1 VRKKYKKL
9 EKEVGDMPAKRQYW
23 GKINLPLPELDL
35 IAIQRNSYQRFLED
49 GIREA
54 FEEVNPIEDFTGK
67 NWALEFLEYFFGE
80 PKHTPTESKEKGVT
94 YDVPLRVVTRLTN
107 KQTGE
112 VVTQEVFLGDIPKM
126 TNTGT
131 FIINGIERAVVNQI
145 VRSPGVFFSGT
156 IDRTSGRMLYQA
168 ELRPIRGSW
177 LELMISKND
186 VISVRIDR
194 HRKVTATTM
203 LKAMGMQEHDEIMAL
218 FAEVNQDPDHDYVKS
233 TLAKD
238 ASQTRAEALMEIYQ
252 KMRPGEPAILDNAE
266 DFFKELFFDPR
277 RYDLGKVGRYK
288 LNRRLGLN
296 IDNDQNHHVLTPDD
310 IIASFKYLIQLQNGQ
325 GRVDDIDHLSNR
337 RIRSV
342 GELVNVSAFR
352 IGLLRLERSIREK
365 MSLTKTDE
373 KITPGALV
381 NARPVIATISEFFR
395 RNRLSTILDQTN
407 PLSEIDNLRRL
418 SVMGTGGVTRERA
431 SFSMRD
437 INSSQYSRICPV
449 RSPEGP
455 NIGLVTYL
463 ALYTRVNEYGFLEA
477 PYRRVEQIDQDGQ
490 TLMKVTNDVVY
501 FTADDEMEHY
511 LTHAEVAI
519 DEKGIITDQW
529 VAARYRGEFIEI
541 PVEQVEYIDVVSR
554 QVVGTSASLIPFIS
568 HDEANRA
575 LMGTHMQCQAVP
587 LVRPSAPVIG
597 TGMESSV
604 VEAMN
609 HVVCARH
616 NGTVSYVDAD
626 KIIVSLD
633 EKTEKNDGFPEDEHI
648 QLKGQT
654 ETYLVKKFIRSAQST
669 CYSQKPVV
677 SLGDKVKKGDLL
689 VDGPASDLG
698 ELALGQNVVIAYTS
712 FDGLGYE
719 DAIIISD
726 RLVKEDVLTSI
737 HINEY
742 EATVMDTKLGPEEL
756 TRDIPNVGESDL
768 RNLGDDG
775 VVVIGSVVGPNDIL
789 VGKIAPKGETELTA
803 EERLLRAIFGEKARE
818 VRDTSLRMPH
828 GESGTVIDVQ
838 VLDREEGDELD
849 PGVIRKVVVRVAQ
862 MRKVTVGDK
871 LAGRHGNKGVISQ
884 IIPSADMPHLED
896 GTPVDL
902 IISPLSVLARMN
914 LGQLLEAH
922 LGWAASHQGFKVA
935 LPVFEEIKDNAL
947 EEEFA
952 KANLPIDGKAQLYDG
967 RTGEPYAERTVVG
980 LAYML
985 KLIHM
990 VEDKTHARSTGP
1002 YSLVTQQPL
1011 GGKAQ
1016 MGGQRLGE
1024 MEVWALEAH
1033 KAAHTLQEM
1042 LTLKSDD
1049 VVGRAKAFEAIVE
1062 GIDIPE
1068 ATVPES
1074 FKVLVKELNSLGLD
1088 IVPLEQTEVEIPDE
1102 VETAKAEELI
1112 AAASD
1117 DTTLLT
1123 DDDATDDVSDDAS
1136 DDDQTTTD
1144 DPDTDSQEPSA
1155 EEGEESA
1162 PQTGTQPET
1171 DLEPTDDELKAIE
1184 E

>member
-1 VRKKYKKL
+1 
-9 EKEVGDMPAKRQYW
+9 MAKSIDRQYW
-23 GKINLPLPELDL
+23 GKTDLPLPKMDL
-35 IAIQRNSYQRFLED
+35 LAVQKDSYQWFLEE
-49 GIREA
+49 GIKEA
-54 FEEVNPIEDFTGK
+54 FEEINPIEDFTGK
-67 NWALEFLEYFFGE
+67 NWALEFLDYHFEASKY
-80 PKHTPTESKEKGVT
+80 TPSQAKNKGVT
-94 YDVPLRVVTRLTN
+94 FDIPLKVKARLTN
-107 KQTGE
+107 KQTGQSL
-112 VVTQEVFLGDIPKM
+112 TQEVFLGDIPKM
-126 TNTGT
+126 TSVGT

-145 VRSPGVFFSGT
+145 VRSPGVFFSGV
-156 IDRTSGRMLYQA
+156 IDRSSGRMLYQA

-177 LELMISKND
+177 LEMMISKNN
-186 VISVRIDR
+186 VISVKIDR
-194 HRKVTATTM
+194 HRKITATT
-203 LKAMGMQEHDEIMAL
+203 LLRAIGFQEDQQLMEM
-218 FAEVNQDPDHDYVKS
+218 FSDVNLDKDHDYITS
-233 TLAKD
+233 TIAKD
-238 ASQTRAEALMEIYQ
+238 PTKTRAEALIEIYQ
-252 KMRPGEPAILDNAE
+252 KMRPGEPAVLENAE
-266 DFFKELFFDPR
+266 EFLSQLFFDPR

-288 LNRRLGLN
+288 LNKRLGLGVEN
-296 IDNDQNHHVLTPDD
+296 TKTNYVLTPED
-310 IIASFKYLIQLQNGQ
+310 IVASFKYLVNLQNGK

-337 RIRSV
+337 RVRSV

-373 KITPGALV
+373 SISPGALV

-437 INSSQYSRICPV
+437 INASQYSRIDPV

-463 ALYTRVNEYGFLEA
+463 ALYTKVNDFGFLEA
-477 PYRRVEQIDQDGQ
+477 PYRKVEKIEKNGKIQMRLTDE
-490 TLMKVTNDVVY
+490 VSY
-501 FTADDEMEHY
+501 FAADDEAEHY
-511 LTHAEVAI
+511 VTHAEVEI
-519 DEKGIITDQW
+519 DENGFITQEW
-529 VAARYRGEFIEI
+529 VPVRYQGEFLEV
-541 PVEQVEYIDVVSR
+541 PVEQVEFIDVVSR
-554 QVVGTSASLIPFIS
+554 QVVGTAASLIPFIS

-587 LVRPSAPVIG
+587 LLKPASPVVG

-604 VEAMN
+604 VEAMQ
-609 HVVCARH
+609 HVVKARH
-616 NGTVSYVDAD
+616 AGTIEYVDANKIVIKLD
-626 KIIVSLD
+626 KKINPKDLPA
-633 EKTEKNDGFPEDEHI
+633 EYHEDEQITIKGDLEIYHI
-648 QLKGQT
+648 
-654 ETYLVKKFIRSAQST
+654 KKFIRSAQST
-669 CYSQKPVV
+669 CYSQKPLVQT
-677 SLGDKVKKGDLL
+677 GEKVKAGQLII
-689 VDGPASDLG
+689 DGPASDNG
-698 ELALGQNVVIAYTS
+698 ELALGQNVVIAYAS

-719 DAIIISD
+719 DAIIVSD
-726 RLVKEDVLTSI
+726 RLVQEDILTSI

-742 EATVMDTKLGPEEL
+742 EASVMDTKLGPEEL
-756 TRDIPNVGESDL
+756 TRDIPNVGEQDL
-768 RNLGDDG
+768 KNLGEDG
-775 VVVIGSVVGPNDIL
+775 IVVVGSVVGPNDIL

-828 GESGTVIDVQ
+828 GEAGTVIDVK

-849 PGVIRKVVVRVAQ
+849 PGVIKRVVVRVAQ

-884 IIPSADMPHLED
+884 IVPQADMPHLED

-914 LGQLLEAH
+914 LGQLMEAH
-922 LGWAASHQGFKVA
+922 LGWAAQTLGYKVA
-935 LPVFEEIKDNAL
+935 LPVFEEVDEAKINA
-947 EEEFA
+947 EMER
-952 KANLPIDGKAQLYDG
+952 ANLPIDGKAQLFDG
-967 RTGEPYAERTVVG
+967 RSGEAYEEKTVVG
-980 LAYML
+980 VAYML

-1042 LTLKSDD
+1042 LTIKSDD
-1049 VVGRAKAFEAIVE
+1049 VVGRARAFEAIVE
-1062 GIDIPE
+1062 GKDIPE

-1088 IVPLEQTEVEIPDE
+1088 VVPIEAAVVDID
-1102 VETAKAEELI
+1102 ETAEVSEADAV
-1112 AAASD
+1112 AAAADDSTIVDDSTASD
-1117 DTTLLT
+1117 D
-1123 DDDATDDVSDDAS
+1123 SGAS
-1136 DDDQTTTD
+1136 DDDSD
-1144 DPDTDSQEPSA
+1144 EDTEDEAA
-1155 EEGEESA
+1155 EDEAGEAELDAIAEASLGEDA
-1162 PQTGTQPET
+1162 
-1171 DLEPTDDELKAIE
+1171 DDESIE
-1184 E
+1184 SSGQ